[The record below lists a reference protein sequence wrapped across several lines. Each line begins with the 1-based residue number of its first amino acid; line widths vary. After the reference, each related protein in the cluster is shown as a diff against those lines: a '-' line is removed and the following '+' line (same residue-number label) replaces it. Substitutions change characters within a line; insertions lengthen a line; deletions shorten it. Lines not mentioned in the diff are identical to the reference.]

1 MQITVWLGDP
11 GSGRWSVQGA
21 PGDPEFAV
29 RRSCFEFATR
39 DKWTVPRWWQFWRW
53 DDHWWSWP
61 KEHRKA
67 LTEQCTALSGSP
79 ALCLARKV
87 GSDEP
92 LTRCAAYPRCPCGGP
107 EGWPIKETTP

>member
-67 LTEQCTALSGSP
+67 LTEQCTALSG
-79 ALCLARKV
+79 
-87 GSDEP
+87 GN
-92 LTRCAAYPRCPCGGP
+92 TR
-107 EGWPIKETTP
+107 